1 MRPYSDLIA
10 FHKEVTML
18 HSRTQV
24 RHVYDPLLRALHW
37 AIALSVVA
45 LIATSQ
51 LAEAFEHGPYEDTI
65 WNLHI
70 LAGYGLTV
78 ALVTRLLWG
87 LVGPASAR
95 WQDLWHPATWKDSLK
110 NLRLPS
116 AHRVGHDP
124 LASLAYL
131 FAYGVIAL
139 MVVSGLGLAASE
151 FQAGPLASW
160 LGNAGWVEDAM
171 EDPHEFGFALMLGF
185 VGLHMAALVFH
196 QLRGERVAQSMVTG
210 KQYLDAQ
217 SIESER
223 GVQHD

>member
-1 MRPYSDLIA
+1 MSQSNTPTR
-10 FHKEVTML
+10 
-18 HSRTQV
+18 R
-24 RHVYDPLLRALHW
+24 VYDPLLRLLHW
-37 AIALSVVA
+37 VTALSVVA
-45 LIATSQ
+45 LIASSQ
-51 LAEAFEHGPYEDTI
+51 LAEWFDHGPYETAI

-70 LAGYGLTV
+70 LSGYVLTV
-78 ALVTRLLWG
+78 ALLTRLLWG

-95 WQDLWHPATWKDSLK
+95 WRDLWHPSTWKDSLK

-124 LASLAYL
+124 IASLAYL
-131 FAYGVIAL
+131 FAYGVMAL

-151 FQAGPLASW
+151 FQTGPLAAW
-160 LGNAGWVEDAM
+160 LGNAGWLEDVL
-171 EDPHEFGFALMLGF
+171 EDPHEAGFVLMLGF

-210 KQYLDAQ
+210 KQYLNA
-217 SIESER
+217 ES

>member
-1 MRPYSDLIA
+1 MS
-10 FHKEVTML
+10 
-18 HSRTQV
+18 HSKTQS
-24 RHVYDPLLRALHW
+24 RRVYDPLLRALHW

-45 LIATSQ
+45 LIASSQ
-51 LAEAFEHGPYEDTI
+51 LAEVFEDGPLETAT

-70 LAGYGLTV
+70 LAGYGLTA
-78 ALVTRLLWG
+78 ALMARLLWG
-87 LVGPASAR
+87 MVGPASAR
-95 WQDLWHPATWKDSLK
+95 WQDLWHPATWKNSLK

-124 LASLAYL
+124 VASLAYL
-131 FAYGVIAL
+131 FAYGVMAL

-151 FQAGPLASW
+151 LNTGPLAAW
-160 LGNAGWVEDAM
+160 LGNAGWAEDVM
-171 EDPHEFGFALMLGF
+171 EDPHEVGFALMLGF

-210 KQYLDAQ
+210 KQYDA
-217 SIESER
+217 EG

>member
-1 MRPYSDLIA
+1 MSNA
-10 FHKEVTML
+10 
-18 HSRTQV
+18 STQV
-24 RHVYDPLLRALHW
+24 RRVYDPLLRALHW
-37 AIALSVVA
+37 TIALSVVA
-45 LIATSQ
+45 LIVSSQ
-51 LAEAFEHGPYEDTI
+51 LAEVFEDGPWETAI
-65 WNLHI
+65 WNLHL
-70 LAGYGLTV
+70 LAGYGLTI
-78 ALVTRLLWG
+78 ALATRLLWG

-95 WQDLWHPATWKDSLK
+95 WRDLWHPATWKDSLK
-110 NLRLPS
+110 RLRLPS

-124 LASLAYL
+124 IASLAYL
-131 FAYGVIAL
+131 FAYAVMAL

-151 FQAGPLASW
+151 FNAGPLAAW

-210 KQYLDAQ
+210 KQYLAAQ
-217 SIESER
+217 TIEAES